1 MPSVRVVLTG
11 SRKKPRYFADL
22 IVWWDKYRHESKK
35 PLSHVSFKWSAK
47 SWERDLFYQA
57 QGHATIF
64 SGGTLF
70 YKQHEVI
77 EEYELNLPKEVE
89 VKIGQSCVDR
99 EGIPYAVKQTVG
111 IGISGLVY
119 ILSFRK
125 LDIDNIFADGSSTVN
140 CLEEVARILIQDAG
154 ATPFPGS
161 LDKATPWQFRQWLRE
176 QPFAKEVVGGI
187 ATKSQD

>member
-1 MPSVRVVLTG
+1 MPKVRVVLTG
-11 SRKKPRYFADL
+11 SLKKPRFFADL
-22 IVWWDKYRHESKK
+22 IVWWDKHKNKAEK
-35 PLSHVSFKWSAK
+35 PISHVSFKWTAK

-77 EEYELNLPKEVE
+77 EEYELELTKEVE
-89 VKIGQSCVDR
+89 SKIGQACVDR

-119 ILSFRK
+119 ILTCGRH
-125 LDIDNIFADGSSTVN
+125 DIENPFADGTETVN
-140 CLEEVARILIQDAG
+140 CLEEVARILIQEAG

-161 LDKATPWQFRQWLRE
+161 LDKATPWEFRQWLRE
-176 QPFAKEVVGGI
+176 QPFTKEYQRGI
-187 ATKSQD
+187 ETKG